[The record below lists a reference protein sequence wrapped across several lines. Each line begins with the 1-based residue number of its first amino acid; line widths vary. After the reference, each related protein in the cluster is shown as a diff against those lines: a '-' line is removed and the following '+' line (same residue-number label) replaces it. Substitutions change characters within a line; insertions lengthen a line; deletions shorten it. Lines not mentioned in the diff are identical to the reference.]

1 MYYPDILLGILRKFM
16 TSGIRN
22 KSANH
27 SITKFYTNL
36 HLFCCAAAAP
46 GALHYLEIT
55 SFNTV
60 YSLRTSAELKLS
72 SGIDYSLV

>member
-1 MYYPDILLGILRKFM
+1 MYYPDILLEILRNFI
-16 TSGIRN
+16 TSGIGN
-22 KSANH
+22 KRANH
-27 SITKFYTNL
+27 STTKFYTNV

-46 GALHYLEIT
+46 GALHYLEMP

-72 SGIDYSLV
+72 